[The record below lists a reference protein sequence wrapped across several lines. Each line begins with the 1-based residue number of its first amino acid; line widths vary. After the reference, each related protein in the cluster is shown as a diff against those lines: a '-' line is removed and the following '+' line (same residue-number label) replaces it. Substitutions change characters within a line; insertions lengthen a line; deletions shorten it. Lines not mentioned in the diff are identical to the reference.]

1 MIIKTHFHINGF
13 VLSLSLKQRLEVTRK
28 WPISQDN
35 LRKKGAPAKIN
46 IELNLNRI
54 NRSQSFVIG
63 MNALIKYS
71 ELLARYLVAS
81 KHVTKSPQGPICQRS

>member
-13 VLSLSLKQRLEVTRK
+13 ALSLSLKQRLEVTRK

-35 LRKKGAPAKIN
+35 LKGAPAKIN

-81 KHVTKSPQGPICQRS
+81 KHVTKSL